1 MDRLKDY
8 AYAVKTWVKA
18 NPTKATLIGT
28 GVVMFLLGAVIF

>member
-28 GVVMFLLGAVIF
+28 ALVFFVAGAVIF